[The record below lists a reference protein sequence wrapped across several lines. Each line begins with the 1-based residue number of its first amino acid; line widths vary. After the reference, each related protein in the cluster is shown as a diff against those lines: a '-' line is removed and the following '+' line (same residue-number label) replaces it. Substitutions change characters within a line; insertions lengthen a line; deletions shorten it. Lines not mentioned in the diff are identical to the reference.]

1 MTTPIVEPLPTPG
14 AVAPPPSRRLGVLG
28 GALDHQIRRLQADY
42 LRGSPAARA
51 DLARL
56 RRGLGKSAGSVPE
69 LWELTIGSVP
79 RDLTWDRDEPS
90 RAEHAA
96 HAALTLYALHQQSL
110 SAPAHIPGVRFGQAV
125 GQLGG
130 GAGPTHAAVARRFMA
145 AATAESADELLMH
158 VRGLVSQL
166 RAAKRGMDYAQFADD
181 VMALLTPSRRT
192 SVRLAW
198 GRAFYRATGH
208 AAPDQQSD
216 DSTDEPR
223 RGAPQ

>member
-1 MTTPIVEPLPTPG
+1 MTTSMTGPEP
-14 AVAPPPSRRLGVLG
+14 AARASRRRRLGHLG
-28 GALDHQIRRLQADY
+28 AALDRRLGRLQAEY

-69 LWELTIGSVP
+69 LWELTIAAVP

-96 HAALTLYALHQQSL
+96 HAALTLYALHQQSM
-110 SAPAHIPGVRFGQAV
+110 SVPAHVPGVGFGQAV
-125 GQLGG
+125 GHLGG
-130 GAGPTHAAVARRFMA
+130 GSGPSQAAVARRFMA
-145 AATAESADELLMH
+145 AATAESADELLTH

-166 RAAKRGMDYAQFADD
+166 RTAKRGMDYAQFADD
-181 VMALLTPSRRT
+181 VMAILTPGRGP

-198 GRAFYRATGH
+198 GRAFYRTTGQ
-208 AAPDQQSD
+208 ADTAPDTAAD
-216 DSTDEPR
+216 DLP
-223 RGAPQ
+223 GN